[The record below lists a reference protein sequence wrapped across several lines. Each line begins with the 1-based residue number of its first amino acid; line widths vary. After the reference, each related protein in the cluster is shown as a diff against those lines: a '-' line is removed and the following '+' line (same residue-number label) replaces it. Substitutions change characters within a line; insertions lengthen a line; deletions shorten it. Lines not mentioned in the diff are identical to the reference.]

1 MRSRNSFGGFYK
13 MSKKNMV
20 ILDVGSEKLTILEG
34 FRDVNNSIC
43 LTNKCEE
50 YYEGF
55 SDGEFLE
62 PNNLEKA
69 IFNVIKKAELSRG
82 KKIKKISVSVPTEFC
97 YSFCKNV
104 SRSFLKPKKITNA
117 DINSLF
123 SLANDFDKIKTHE
136 VINQD
141 YVYYVLGE
149 NNKVSNPKGQVETK
163 ITACLSFIL
172 AEKNFLNTFR
182 SILKMAGVHKCRFIS
197 SNYAQML
204 YLFDD
209 ESRDKYV
216 LLVDC
221 GYITTSVCL
230 CRGRGILNLSS
241 FSLGGGHISAD
252 LSKCLKIPFSS
263 AEILNKKIVLCVEPN
278 NNDMYDLLVEG
289 EILPIS
295 MKVANAIVESRI
307 EVIAQGI
314 QRCFG
319 AWNYNFPEFIP
330 VYLTGG
336 GISFIKGARD
346 LLGKELGKNVLDAK
360 MPYFQLRKA
369 NYSSGMAC
377 LNYVLDNN
385 VKYENIKKF

>member
-1 MRSRNSFGGFYK
+1 MF
-13 MSKKNMV
+13 KKNV
-20 ILDVGSEKLTILEG
+20 TILDVGSEKLTILEG

-43 LTNKCEE
+43 VTNHCEE
-50 YYEGF
+50 FYEGF
-55 SDGEFLE
+55 SEGEFLE
-62 PNNLEKA
+62 PNNLERA
-69 IFNVIKKAELSRG
+69 IINVVKKAELSRG
-82 KKIKKISVSVPTEFC
+82 SKIKSIVVSVPTEFC

-104 SRSFLKPKKITNA
+104 SRSFLKPKKINND
-117 DINSLF
+117 DINQLF
-123 SLANDFDKIKTHE
+123 LMANDFEKIKTHE

-141 YVYYVLGE
+141 YVYYILGE
-149 NNKVSNPKGQVETK
+149 NNKVSNPRGQFDTK
-163 ITACLSFIL
+163 LTACLSFVL
-172 AEKNFLNTFR
+172 AEKTFLNTFR
-182 SILKMAGVHKCRFIS
+182 KVFKKLEILQCSFVSAD
-197 SNYAQML
+197 YAQML
-204 YLFDD
+204 YLFN
-209 ESRDKYV
+209 EEERDKYV

-263 AEILNKKIVLCVEPN
+263 AEILNRKIVLCVEPSGK
-278 NNDMYDLLVEG
+278 DMYDLLVEG

-295 MKVANAIVESRI
+295 MKVANAIVESRM

-314 QRCFG
+314 QKCFN

-336 GISFIKGARD
+336 GISFIKGAKD
-346 LLGKELGKNVLDAK
+346 LLGKQLGKNVILVK
-360 MPYFQLRKA
+360 TPYSQLNKY

-385 VKYENIKKF
+385 LNYDNLKKF